1 MRFFESRAQNLFFLT
16 KKTTYLCEDFK
27 MCLICVEFD
36 KQRLTLKD
44 AWRNYGELAPGLEP
58 DHRKEVVDKL
68 MDAAI
73 YGDEYL
79 DEETWHQIFQ
89 GVLIS

>member
-1 MRFFESRAQNLFFLT
+1 
-16 KKTTYLCEDFK
+16 

-36 KQRLTLKD
+36 KEKLTLKE
-44 AWRNYGELAPGLEP
+44 AWANFGEMAPGMDP
-58 DHRKEVVDKL
+58 IHRKEVTNRL

-73 YGDEYL
+73 YGDEPI
-79 DEETWHQIFQ
+79 DAETWHQIFQ